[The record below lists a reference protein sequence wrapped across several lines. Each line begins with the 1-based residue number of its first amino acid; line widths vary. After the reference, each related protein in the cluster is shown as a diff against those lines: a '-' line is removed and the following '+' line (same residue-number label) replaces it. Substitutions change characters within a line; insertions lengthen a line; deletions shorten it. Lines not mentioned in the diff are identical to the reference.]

1 MSEGIMNL
9 RGYVNDMLAVETEFH
24 ASLRR
29 QQDDDQIRQN
39 TEAHE
44 IISAA
49 EDVVDAHITS
59 LKECLARVGGEES
72 VVKKAVGTVLGAAA
86 GVYNQVRSAESASRA
101 LRDDYTAL
109 CFGSVCYEMLHTTA
123 LAMNEARTA
132 RVALKNL
139 KDFPPIILAISK
151 LLPSVLVKEL
161 ADERK
166 IRPDSSIAMVAA
178 RNTRNAWAEAS
189 SAN

>member
-1 MSEGIMNL
+1 MSEEIMDL

-29 QQDDDQIRQN
+29 QKDDRQIRESA
-39 TEAHE
+39 EAHE
-44 IISAA
+44 IIATA
-49 EDVVDAHITS
+49 ENVVDAHIAS
-59 LKECLARVGGEES
+59 LKECLARIGGDES

-123 LAMNEARTA
+123 LAMNEGRTA
-132 RVALKNL
+132 SVAIKNL
-139 KDFPPIILAISK
+139 KDFPPIILAISQ
-151 LLPSVLVKEL
+151 LMPSVLVKEL

-166 IRPDSSIAMVAA
+166 VRPDASIAALAA
-178 RNTRNAWAEAS
+178 RNTRAAWSEAS
-189 SAN
+189 PAM